1 MKLRK
6 FRYVEQR
13 GFQTFFEN
21 WKVKVLKKETLT
33 RGTGTNSDIEHYDDS
48 VDETR
53 DNDVSDDETSDYDDD
68 SKFSHL

>member
-6 FRYVEQR
+6 FRYVEHR

-21 WKVKVLKKETLT
+21 WKAKVLGTKTLS
-33 RGTGTNSDIEHYDDS
+33 RGTGMSSDIEHYDS

-53 DNDVSDDETSDYDDD
+53 HDDVSDDETSDDEDD
-68 SKFSHL
+68 SNFSHL